1 MKAATVK
8 KMQTLATQGYHFV
21 RVSGY
26 YQPEEL
32 LPEQIDPKLDTLAD
46 TPAYRSQPQ
55 LRSTKRQF
63 LLVMNKQG
71 DVVVTLWLGG
81 RQAERL
87 LNRKLDQ
94 LLA

>member
-1 MKAATVK
+1 MKSATVK
-8 KMQTLATQGYHFV
+8 KMQVLANRGYHFV

-32 LPEQIDPKLDTLAD
+32 VPEQIDPKLDTLAD

-55 LRSTKRQF
+55 LRSDRRQF
-63 LLVMNKQG
+63 LLVISASG
-71 DVVVTLWLGG
+71 DVLVTLWLGG

-87 LNRKLDQ
+87 LNLKLD
-94 LLA
+94 LLLS

>member
-1 MKAATVK
+1 MKPATVK
-8 KMQTLATQGYHFV
+8 KMQVLDNQGYHFV

-32 LPEQIDPKLDTLAD
+32 IPDQIDPRLDTLAD

-55 LRSTKRQF
+55 LRSNQRQF

-71 DVVVTLWLGG
+71 DVVVTVWLGS
-81 RQAERL
+81 RKYERL
-87 LNRKLDQ
+87 LNLKLDR
-94 LLA
+94 LLS

>member
-1 MKAATVK
+1 MKVATVK
-8 KMQTLATQGYHFV
+8 KMQALANQGYHFV

-32 LPEQIDPKLDTLAD
+32 LPDQIDSRLDTLAD
-46 TPAYRSQPQ
+46 TPAYRSRPQ
-55 LRSTKRQF
+55 LRSGQRQF
-63 LLVMNKQG
+63 LVVINAHG

-81 RQAERL
+81 RKYERL
-87 LNRKLDQ
+87 LNLKLDQ

>member
-1 MKAATVK
+1 MKSATVK
-8 KMQTLATQGYHFV
+8 KMQALANQGYHFV

-32 LPEQIDPKLDTLAD
+32 VPEQMDPRLDTLAD
-46 TPAYRSQPQ
+46 TPAYHSQPQ
-55 LRSTKRQF
+55 LRSNKRQF
-63 LLVMNKQG
+63 LLVMSACG

-94 LLA
+94 LLS

>member
-8 KMQTLATQGYHFV
+8 KMQALSKQGYHFV

-55 LRSTKRQF
+55 LRSNKRQF
-63 LLVMNKQG
+63 LLVINAHG
-71 DVVVTLWLGG
+71 DVVVTVWLAG
-81 RQAERL
+81 RKSERL

-94 LLA
+94 LLS

>member
-1 MKAATVK
+1 MKPATVK
-8 KMQTLATQGYHFV
+8 KMQVLAKQGYHFV

-32 LPEQIDPKLDTLAD
+32 LPDQIDPQLDTLAD
-46 TPAYRSQPQ
+46 TPAYQSQPQ
-55 LRSTKRQF
+55 LRSNRRQF
-63 LLVMNKQG
+63 LMVINAHG

-81 RQAERL
+81 RQAEHL
-87 LNRKLDQ
+87 LNLKLDQ

>member
-1 MKAATVK
+1 MKPATVK
-8 KMQTLATQGYHFV
+8 KMQTLAKRGYHFV

-32 LPEQIDPKLDTLAD
+32 LPDQIDPQLDTLAD

-55 LRSTKRQF
+55 LRSIKRQF

-71 DVVVTLWLGG
+71 DVVATLWLGS
-81 RQAERL
+81 RNYERL
-87 LNRKLDQ
+87 LNLKLDQ
-94 LLA
+94 L

>member
-1 MKAATVK
+1 MKPTTVK
-8 KMQTLATQGYHFV
+8 KMQALAKQGYHFV

-32 LPEQIDPKLDTLAD
+32 VPEQIDPKLDTLAD
-46 TPAYRSQPQ
+46 TPAYRRQPR
-55 LRSTKRQF
+55 LRSNKRQF
-63 LLVMNKQG
+63 LLVINAHG

-87 LNRKLDQ
+87 LN
-94 LLA
+94 

>member
-1 MKAATVK
+1 MKPATVK
-8 KMQTLATQGYHFV
+8 KMQVLATRGYHFV

-63 LLVMNKQG
+63 LLVVSAPG
-71 DVVVTLWLGG
+71 DVVVTIWLGS

-94 LLA
+94 LLS

>member
-1 MKAATVK
+1 MKSATVK
-8 KMQTLATQGYHFV
+8 KMQTLAKRGYHFV

-32 LPEQIDPKLDTLAD
+32 VPEQIDPRLDTLAD

-55 LRSTKRQF
+55 LRSNRRQF
-63 LLVMNKQG
+63 LMVINAHG

-81 RQAERL
+81 RQAEHL
-87 LNRKLDQ
+87 LNLKLDQ

>member
-1 MKAATVK
+1 MKSATVK
-8 KMQTLATQGYHFV
+8 KMQTLAKQGYHFV

-32 LPEQIDPKLDTLAD
+32 LPEQIDPRLDTLAD

-55 LRSTKRQF
+55 LRSSKRQF
-63 LLVMNKQG
+63 LLVVNEQG

-81 RQAERL
+81 RNYERL
-87 LNRKLDQ
+87 LNLKLDR
-94 LLA
+94 LLS

>member
-1 MKAATVK
+1 
-8 KMQTLATQGYHFV
+8 MQVLANRGYQFV

-55 LRSTKRQF
+55 F
-63 LLVMNKQG
+63 LLVISASG
-71 DVVVTLWLGG
+71 DVVVMFWLGG

-87 LNRKLDQ
+87 LNLKLDQ
-94 LLA
+94 LLS

>member
-1 MKAATVK
+1 MKQKTVK
-8 KMQTLATQGYHFV
+8 KMQALAKQGYQFV

-32 LPEQIDPKLDTLAD
+32 LPDQIDPKLDTLAD
-46 TPAYRSQPQ
+46 TPAYRRQPQ
-55 LRSTKRQF
+55 LQSNKRQF

-71 DVVVTLWLGG
+71 DVVVTIWLCG
-81 RQAERL
+81 RKSERL
-87 LNRKLDQ
+87 LNLKLDQ

>member
-1 MKAATVK
+1 MKPATVK
-8 KMQTLATQGYHFV
+8 KMQALTKQGYHFV

-32 LPEQIDPKLDTLAD
+32 LPEQMDPKLDTLAD
-46 TPAYRSQPQ
+46 TPAYRSRPQ
-55 LRSTKRQF
+55 LRSNKRQF
-63 LLVMNKQG
+63 LLVINAHG
-71 DVVVTLWLGG
+71 DVVVTIWLGS

-94 LLA
+94 LLS

>member
-8 KMQTLATQGYHFV
+8 KMQALVKQGYHFV

-32 LPEQIDPKLDTLAD
+32 VPEQIDPKLDTLAD

-55 LRSTKRQF
+55 LRSRKRQF
-63 LLVMNKQG
+63 LLVISASG
-71 DVVVTLWLGG
+71 DTVVTIWLGG

-87 LNRKLDQ
+87 LNRKMDQ
-94 LLA
+94 LLS

>member
-1 MKAATVK
+1 MKLATVK
-8 KMQTLATQGYHFV
+8 KMQALDKQGYHFV

-32 LPEQIDPKLDTLAD
+32 VPEQMDPKLDTLAD

-55 LRSTKRQF
+55 LRSNKRQF
-63 LLVMNKQG
+63 LLVVSAPG
-71 DVVVTLWLGG
+71 DVVVTIWLGG

-87 LNRKLDQ
+87 LNQKMDQ
-94 LLA
+94 LLS

>member
-8 KMQTLATQGYHFV
+8 KMQALTKQGYHFV

-63 LLVMNKQG
+63 LLVISASGTVMA
-71 DVVVTLWLGG
+71 TLWLAG

>member
-1 MKAATVK
+1 MKPATVK
-8 KMQTLATQGYHFV
+8 KMQALVKQGYRFV

-32 LPEQIDPKLDTLAD
+32 LPEQIDPHLDTLAD

-55 LRSTKRQF
+55 LRSNKRQF
-63 LLVMNKQG
+63 LLVINTRG

-81 RQAERL
+81 RKYERL
-87 LNRKLDQ
+87 LNLKLDQ
-94 LLA
+94 LLS

>member
-1 MKAATVK
+1 MKPSTVK
-8 KMQTLATQGYHFV
+8 KMQALTKQGYHFV

-32 LPEQIDPKLDTLAD
+32 LPEQMDPRLDTLAD

-55 LRSTKRQF
+55 LRSNKRQF
-63 LLVMNKQG
+63 LVVISAFG
-71 DVVVTLWLGG
+71 DVVVTIWLGG

-94 LLA
+94 LLS